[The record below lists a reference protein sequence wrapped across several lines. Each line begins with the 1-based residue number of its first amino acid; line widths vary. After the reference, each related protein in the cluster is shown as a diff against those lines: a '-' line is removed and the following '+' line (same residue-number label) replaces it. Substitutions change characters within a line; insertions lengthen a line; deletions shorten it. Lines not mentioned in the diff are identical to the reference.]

1 MLERM
6 RRICRV
12 GPALPPR
19 SAFTGFRFPREVIV
33 LAVRWYLRY
42 GLSYRDVEELL
53 AERGVQVDHVTIY
66 RWVRRFTPFLADAA
80 RWAQHR
86 IGTRWQVDETYVKV
100 AGCWRYVYRAVDEYG
115 QVIDVYV
122 SPRRDSGAAQR
133 FFHRALATAVVAP
146 VEVVTDQAACY
157 LRVLEEVLPE
167 VWHRIERYANNR
179 IEADHAPLKRRLRP
193 MRGLK
198 TDVGARTVIAGHA
211 FIQNIRRGHYELT
224 ADSPPKLR
232 VAAAFDELAQAV

>member
-1 MLERM
+1 MLKLM
-6 RRICRV
+6 RRIRRGRPV
-12 GPALPPR
+12 LPPR

-53 AERGVQVDHVTIY
+53 AERGVQVDHVSIY
-66 RWVRRFTPFLADAA
+66 RRVRRFTPILAEAA
-80 RWAQHR
+80 RCAQHG

-122 SPRRDSGAAQR
+122 SPRRDSGAARR

-167 VWHRIERYANNR
+167 AWHRIERYANNR
-179 IEADHAPLKRRLRP
+179 IEADHAQWKRRLRP
-193 MRGLK
+193 MCGLK
-198 TDVGARTVIAGHA
+198 TDVSARTVIAGHA
-211 FIQNIRRGHYELT
+211 FMQNIRRGHYELGT
-224 ADSPPKLR
+224 EEAANLR
-232 VAAAFDELAQAV
+232 VLAVFDELTLAI